1 MKLNVEGMTCGHC
14 QRAIERAIN
23 ALGGS
28 ARVDLATG
36 TVDIEGIADAAA
48 VRSAIEDEGYRVVD
62 RAPATASGSCSTS
75 RTA

>member
-23 ALGGS
+23 ALGGT
-28 ARVDLATG
+28 ARVDLAGG
-36 TVDIEGIADAAA
+36 TVEVAGITDAAA

-62 RAPATASGSCSTS
+62 TAAAASGGCCKP
-75 RTA
+75 RAA